1 MAYKSRVT
9 NKYMG
14 ATFAG
19 QVNAANRTETSNLIN
34 VLQRDVNPALRRIYD
49 KGVQNKKDAA
59 VNKMK
64 ELYATKDTET
74 INQEILDGV
83 HPELSG
89 RYVQKTVEYH
99 RGRHEAVDA
108 IAKIEEN
115 KSNYDF
121 QTTNLP
127 AFYKE
132 YLPSFAD
139 KDGSY
144 ALGFAAVFNNY
155 KAKEALRDAEVRSNY
170 AQTKKIEEGVKI
182 ISAQDVTDVWSTAN
196 SLKAPLPPE
205 EGDTGTRYMYSNEE
219 VNQVVMSYA
228 ENLYNTA
235 TSTDEIDRALKILN
249 SSRGIG
255 KDGMKLGS
263 LASTKR
269 KDVSKLIGQ
278 LNNKRVT
285 IENQNRVN
293 EKYTQEQEVKSIFS
307 DAFSDNEDGTP
318 KTFLERKEYRDK
330 LEKIDPRLTAAF
342 DELNRADRFADTD
355 PRNIDQFKVN
365 ILLGEYDSLEEMVTA
380 FQNENIPTSQLTTA
394 ISYYEKQQGNK
405 DKGLAPIYQTNTT
418 YSSQL
423 DLITSSVKGNFT
435 SNGILKSNGAE
446 AIRNATNYAIIEMEE
461 FEQNYIKKNGEKPS
475 NADRRE
481 FMIKLGDYITKTF
494 RDDETD
500 PNIMT
505 MTEKEQFDRE
515 EEAKRQLQEEQNQ
528 LALQSI
534 TDNIT
539 SITENI
545 ASQIQALPKYEDT
558 GMPDALVPGD
568 QEGDFNR
575 KQRTKLIKDTLADTL
590 NVTIDDNFIKYLLEN
605 REAVTPMIE
614 SLSKAYGVDAN
625 RMLQLIKQISTGS

>member
-19 QVNAANRTETSNLIN
+19 QVNAANRTETSDLIN

-89 RYVQKTVEYH
+89 KYVQKTVEYH

-255 KDGMKLGS
+255 KNGMKLGS
-263 LASTKR
+263 LASTKE
-269 KDVSKLIGQ
+269 KMY
-278 LNNKRVT
+278 
-285 IENQNRVN
+285 QN
-293 EKYTQEQEVKSIFS
+293 
-307 DAFSDNEDGTP
+307 
-318 KTFLERKEYRDK
+318 
-330 LEKIDPRLTAAF
+330 
-342 DELNRADRFADTD
+342 
-355 PRNIDQFKVN
+355 
-365 ILLGEYDSLEEMVTA
+365 
-380 FQNENIPTSQLTTA
+380 
-394 ISYYEKQQGNK
+394 
-405 DKGLAPIYQTNTT
+405 
-418 YSSQL
+418 
-423 DLITSSVKGNFT
+423 
-435 SNGILKSNGAE
+435 
-446 AIRNATNYAIIEMEE
+446 
-461 FEQNYIKKNGEKPS
+461 
-475 NADRRE
+475 
-481 FMIKLGDYITKTF
+481 
-494 RDDETD
+494 
-500 PNIMT
+500 
-505 MTEKEQFDRE
+505 
-515 EEAKRQLQEEQNQ
+515 
-528 LALQSI
+528 
-534 TDNIT
+534 
-539 SITENI
+539 
-545 ASQIQALPKYEDT
+545 
-558 GMPDALVPGD
+558 
-568 QEGDFNR
+568 
-575 KQRTKLIKDTLADTL
+575 
-590 NVTIDDNFIKYLLEN
+590 
-605 REAVTPMIE
+605 
-614 SLSKAYGVDAN
+614 
-625 RMLQLIKQISTGS
+625 